1 MRWWRLARRRHAA
14 LDGAGARR
22 YGGRWNRPG
31 QSVVYTSQHLS
42 LALLEIIVHLE
53 LSPEELP
60 DDYVKIAIEIPDD
73 LKLSR
78 LDQLPQNDDEM
89 LDVGV
94 NWHDSGLTVGLL
106 VPSVII
112 PEERNLLLNPTQPDF
127 ARVESSPPEL
137 FKLDQR
143 LSIMSR

>member
-1 MRWWRLARRRHAA
+1 M
-14 LDGAGARR
+14 
-22 YGGRWNRPG
+22 
-31 QSVVYTSQHLS
+31 VYTSQHLS